1 MKVISLV
8 VYLRLWS
15 NTRLHI
21 VVHNLQRERDALE
34 GNTFDLWNRER
45 CHLPLLSASVELV
58 THSGLGTPGSS
69 ATLLRCGLRDPLFG
83 ELHQSGFGV
92 VVRLLD
98 LAAVRC
104 CEFGGL
110 RRREDCA
117 EIACLVLLRLLSLRH
132 RDFIGRPELNLSA

>member
-98 LAAVRC
+98 FAAVDDVYDIIDRDRC
-104 CEFGGL
+104 LQTTSARVSRAAKSDSL
-110 RRREDCA
+110 RRRSS
-117 EIACLVLLRLLSLRH
+117 IL
-132 RDFIGRPELNLSA
+132 